1 MAVKEVAKYARKRFL
16 SIQMAR
22 RESILHMQSLRR
34 IHDSKLKLQKKLMNK
49 IADDLSLNRV
59 DILKKMFEM
68 EMNNFFRQYD
78 DLYEINLR
86 QVQNEDL
93 FIKVIRVCYF
103 YRF

>member
-59 DILKKMFEM
+59 DILRKMFEM
-68 EMNNFFRQYD
+68 EMNNFFHQYD
-78 DLYEINLR
+78 DLHEINLR

-93 FIKVIRVCYF
+93 FIKVIRIF
-103 YRF
+103 